1 MGEKKRVSNA
11 AGKKK
16 ANQNTAKNGRRPSS
30 GRKRRRGMTANQFI
44 LIMAVV
50 VGIILVFTVS
60 KIMQNRYMKVTKIG
74 SEYALGTPFD
84 IKNYVQPVNDKATV
98 ECDEADFQP
107 DKVGPY
113 KVKYTVRCGRLKKH
127 NIVTI
132 EVVDHDFP
140 DITGPEKIGV
150 LKGEMVDLL
159 KYYNVNDSVRV
170 MDGPLKDFI
179 GTVTEINKE
188 KHKVKVMVSMFGRE
202 TPVELEFSQVQ
213 KV

>member
-84 IKNYVQPVNDKATV
+84 IKNYVQPVNDKA
-98 ECDEADFQP
+98 A
-107 DKVGPY
+107 G
-113 KVKYTVRCGRLKKH
+113 
-127 NIVTI
+127 
-132 EVVDHDFP
+132 
-140 DITGPEKIGV
+140 
-150 LKGEMVDLL
+150 
-159 KYYNVNDSVRV
+159 
-170 MDGPLKDFI
+170 
-179 GTVTEINKE
+179 
-188 KHKVKVMVSMFGRE
+188 
-202 TPVELEFSQVQ
+202 
-213 KV
+213 